1 MSEMRSGRGRTL
13 LVGLV
18 AVVAV
23 ALGGCSSSNKSTA
36 SGSSTTVAHNY
47 PAGKEQVCKARD
59 QLKTSV
65 EDLTNPTL
73 LTSGSSAIK
82 SAVTNVQ
89 DNLKNLEKA
98 AKEDYKP
105 QVQDVQNAVKDLQ
118 SSVEN
123 RGNNSITSNL
133 QNIGNAISKVGS
145 TSSALLSKLNTDCG
159 S

>member
-36 SGSSTTVAHNY
+36 SGSSTTVAHSY

>member
-1 MSEMRSGRGRTL
+1 MRSGRGRTL

-82 SAVTNVQ
+82 SAVSNVQ